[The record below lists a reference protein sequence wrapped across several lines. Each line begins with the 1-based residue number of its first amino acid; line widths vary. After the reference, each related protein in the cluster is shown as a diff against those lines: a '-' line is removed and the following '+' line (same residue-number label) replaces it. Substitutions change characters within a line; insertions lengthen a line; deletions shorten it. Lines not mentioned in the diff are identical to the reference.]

1 MKNIKSLVMVGLL
14 SAGMLVSVGCQST
27 KENNIES
34 EWKPKMTEEE
44 YLKVA
49 EEIEEEAKEEWY
61 NEMYVE
67 LNEDSWGY
75 NTYFLSVVYV
85 YNPLTDTEGKRER
98 IVDEMREYYE
108 EVNEEYGQDGL
119 LRISVEVYYDENTYY
134 LFTSENEFDEYF
146 LDRGERH
153 IYPINN

>member
-14 SAGMLVSVGCQST
+14 SVSMLVSVGCQST

-61 NEMYVE
+61 NEMHVE

-119 LRISVEVYYDENTYY
+119 LRISVEVIDKEENHY
-134 LFTSENEFDEYF
+134 LFTSENEYNEGF
-146 LDRGERH
+146 L
-153 IYPINN
+153 N